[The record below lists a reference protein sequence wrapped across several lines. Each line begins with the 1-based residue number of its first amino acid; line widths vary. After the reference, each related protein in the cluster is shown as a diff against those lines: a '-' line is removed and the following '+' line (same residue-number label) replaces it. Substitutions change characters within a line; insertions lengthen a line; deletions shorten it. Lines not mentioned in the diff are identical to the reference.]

1 MSKIYLPNIILMII
15 FKYLFDKFN
24 YNGIKFLILSIVLY
38 SVIYIII
45 CWIFILNKEEKRY
58 ILKGISGD
66 KIICN

>member
-58 ILKGISGD
+58 ILKR
-66 KIICN
+66 N